1 MARQRVWVL
10 WARTWNY
17 GATRLPKVTS
27 KRAYQKY
34 VVKIKLNHK
43 TYKGSMLPA
52 YAESLPQFYQES
64 TDKAVLETMRDLAQP
79 LSKGD

>member
-27 KRAYQKY
+27 KRVYQKY
-34 VVKIKLNHK
+34 VAKMRLNHK
-43 TYKGSMLPA
+43 AYKGSVLLS
-52 YAESLPQFYQES
+52 YEESLPKFYLES
-64 TDKAVLETMRDLAQP
+64 TDKAVLEIMRDLAQP